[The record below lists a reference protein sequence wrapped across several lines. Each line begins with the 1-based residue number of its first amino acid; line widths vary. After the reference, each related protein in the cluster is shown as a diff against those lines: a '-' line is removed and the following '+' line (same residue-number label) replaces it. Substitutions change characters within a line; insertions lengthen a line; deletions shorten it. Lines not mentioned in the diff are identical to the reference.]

1 MNEQQHVILLV
12 EDNASDEELTLRALK
27 KSNIGNKVVVTR
39 DGSAALDYLFAR
51 GTYAGRDIKELPQV
65 VLLDLNL
72 PKMGGLE
79 VLRAIRADDRTKLL
93 PVVILT
99 SSKEDKDL
107 AGGYEFGANSYIV
120 KPVDFTRF
128 AEAVRQLG
136 MYWLVLNQRPP
147 TTSGSRS

>member
-1 MNEQQHVILLV
+1 MRMNDQHVILLV

-51 GTYAGRDIKELPQV
+51 GAYVGRDTKEVPQV

-79 VLRAIRADDRTKLL
+79 VLRAIRADERTKLL

-99 SSKEDKDL
+99 SSKEDNDL
-107 AGGYEFGANSYIV
+107 AGGYSFGANSYIV
-120 KPVDFTRF
+120 KPVDFTQF
-128 AEAVRQLG
+128 ADAVRQLG

-147 TTSGSRS
+147 ATT